1 MEIVTRSVNVRV
13 GMFVIVPRAVAMRGI
28 VVVRMRVYRAI
39 GVTVLVLMAARVL
52 MFVPDSVSVLAAV
65 LVHMHVHRAVRVPMF
80 VDMGMFVTVFL
91 AVVMRMG
98 VAVHGTVGMPVFMR
112 MTSRRLPLHP
122 SLAFSATADRAHL
135 SSPRIAELNGP

>member
-1 MEIVTRSVNVRV
+1 MEVVTRSVNVLV
-13 GMFVIVPRAVAMRGI
+13 GMFVIMPRTVTMRGI

-39 GVTVLVLMAARVL
+39 GVTVFVLMAVRAL
-52 MFVPDSVSVLAAV
+52 MFVPASVLVSVI
-65 LVHMHVHRAVRVPMF
+65 VHMHVHRAVRVPMF